1 MFGIKRRV
9 HQAYNL
15 GKFFFRQRVIGF
27 AVPTEPEFDEPSKR
41 VFIDLLVKSSFYL
54 EYGSGGSTL
63 LAARNK
69 KRFISVDTDWWFL
82 RSVRKA
88 IGKLSANQQLIHA
101 NIGLTGPWGK
111 PLRAT
116 RLSANRLAQW
126 RSYSGTPW
134 ESITDGDAPDLVL
147 VDGRFRVSTTLFCC
161 QKLANR
167 PDARILVDDYV
178 GRSEYSV
185 IERHAD
191 LIGMA
196 GRMAIFKPR
205 STYDASL
212 QEAVTQHATAWE

>member
-9 HQAYNL
+9 RQGYSL
-15 GKFFFRQRVIGF
+15 GKFFFRQRVLGF
-27 AVPTEPEFDEPSKR
+27 TVPTEPEFDEASKP
-41 VFIDLLVKSSFYL
+41 VFTALLSKSKFYL

-63 LAARNK
+63 LAARSK

-88 IGKLSANQQLIHA
+88 IGKLSANQRLIHA
-101 NIGLTGPWGK
+101 DIGLTGPWGK
-111 PLRAT
+111 PLRAM
-116 RLSANRLAQW
+116 RLSASRLAQW

-134 ESITDGDAPDLVL
+134 ESITDGDMPDLVL
-147 VDGRFRVSTTLFCC
+147 VDGRFRVSTTLLCC
-161 QKLANR
+161 QKLASS

-191 LIGMA
+191 LIGVA
-196 GRMAIFKPR
+196 GRMAIFRPR

-212 QEAVTQHATAWE
+212 QEAINQHATAWE